1 MKTQTIGCL
10 IMLALLTVGCSSNNS
25 EGNSEVNRTS
35 ENNGSEQAAHAE
47 ESNANNVFPLTGIKT
62 SEDVDQRAIGI
73 MIENSQSARPQSGL
87 YQADVVYEVLS
98 EGHITRLL
106 SLFHS
111 QQPERIGPVRS
122 ARNYYVHLNN
132 GYDAIYAS
140 AGGSPGAL
148 ELIAQQGYPHINALN
163 YDGSFFTRWSERSAP
178 HNMYTSY
185 SQLVDA
191 AADVGL
197 TMTDREPPELPF
209 SDETSHAEASEDAL
223 EVLIDYNSTSNNV
236 LFDYDEQ
243 TKRYIRSVGGQRV
256 DDLDTGEPVAP
267 KNIFVVAASHQVI
280 DDQGRRH
287 INIESGGAAYL
298 IQNGQA
304 IEAEWKNVDGVI
316 LPFKDGEPLNFLPGQ
331 TWINFVEDIGDVS
344 YHSAP

>member
-1 MKTQTIGCL
+1 MLGCL
-10 IMLALLTVGCSSNNS
+10 LMTALLIAGCNTSNTGDSSPDTTHNVD
-25 EGNSEVNRTS
+25 GNIVN
-35 ENNGSEQAAHAE
+35 AE
-47 ESNANNVFPLTGIKT
+47 ESNGTNMFPLTGINT
-62 SEDVDQRAIGI
+62 SGNVDHRAIGI
-73 MIENSQSARPQSGL
+73 MIENSKSARPQSGL

-98 EGHITRLL
+98 EGQITRLL

-148 ELIAQQGYPHINALN
+148 ELIAQQGYPHINALK
-163 YDGSFFTRWSERSAP
+163 YEGSFFTRWSERSAP

-191 AADVGL
+191 SSHVGL
-197 TMTDREPPELPF
+197 SMSDREPPELPF
-209 SDETSHAEASEDAL
+209 SDETSHDEASEEAI

-236 LFDYDEQ
+236 LFEYDEEI
-243 TKRYIRSVGGQRV
+243 KRYIRSVGGQRV
-256 DDLDTGEPVAP
+256 DDLETGEPVAP
-267 KNIFVVAASHQVI
+267 KNVFVMAASHQVV
-280 DDQGRRH
+280 DDQGRRN

-304 IEAEWKNVDGVI
+304 TEAEWKNVEGVI
-316 LPFKDGEPLNFLPGQ
+316 LPFKDGEPLSFLPGQ
-331 TWINFVEDIGDVS
+331 TWINIVEDIGDVS